1 MHYEGLENQETSWL
15 KDTYS
20 RAHLPTRC
28 AELLAAAP
36 RRPLS
41 SACTGL
47 EESGISKTTTA
58 RLLHG
63 AAIRFLGSV
72 YTRLLGDLQ
81 HLLYRVRL
89 RSARDH

>member
-20 RAHLPTRC
+20 RAHLPTHC
-28 AELLAAAP
+28 VELVAAAS

-47 EESGISKTTTA
+47 EESGISETTAA

-72 YTRLLGDLQ
+72 YTRPLGDLQ
-81 HLLYRVRL
+81 HLLQHVRL
-89 RSARDH
+89 RFARDH